1 MSLTNNDRKF
11 RPESGNPFPQGR
23 FATEIAEALHRQC
36 DGLPGGIE
44 MVVQLTGANARTVRN
59 WFEAKNGPSGELLVA
74 LCRHSDEV
82 LDTVLRLAGR
92 TLYVRSLQ
100 IGLAQRTARELCEIL
115 EALDE
120 Q

>member
-1 MSLTNNDRKF
+1 MSLTNHGRNL
-11 RPESGNPFPQGR
+11 RPESEKSLPHGR
-23 FATEIAEALHRQC
+23 FATAIAEALHREC
-36 DGLPGGIE
+36 DGLRGGIE
-44 MVVQLTGANARTVRN
+44 MVVQLTGANDRTVRN

-92 TLYVRSLQ
+92 TLHARSLQ
-100 IGLAQRTARELCEIL
+100 IGIAQRTARELCVIL

-120 Q
+120 R